1 MCVLPFQQRR
11 KRYFVLWSNAVL
23 EYYSSSEKRPQD
35 YLKTIDLSHC
45 EDMVAPISNQGRENL
60 IKLSIVQADKVRH
73 ISFLSLRPF
82 QIHLK

>member
-1 MCVLPFQQRR
+1 MVQHVHVLPFQQRR

-45 EDMVAPISNQGRENL
+45 EDMVAPISSQGRENV
-60 IKLSIVQADKVRH
+60 IKLSIMQADKV
-73 ISFLSLRPF
+73 SNFFSSLST
-82 QIHLK
+82 HLK